1 MQPSLSSSH
10 WSPSRFLVLALL
22 ALLLLSGPAPAR
34 ETPVDIASPTAA
46 TGQST
51 SLSRLET
58 TRNQLASIATSIQGR
73 RTHLEELRKKL
84 AAAETASEQAELELE
99 IAELEELILASRD
112 SFESIATGGVDSS
125 IFRDQPDQPFDWQ
138 KDLFQIMEP
147 FLDQLKR
154 MTDTPRIIERLN
166 SEIAEQESRLVVI
179 NRALDHI
186 DKVKAG
192 IAEENS
198 LSQRLLTLERSW
210 QQRLGDTQLELE
222 LLRHRLADMREKQSS
237 FWVMVQQGLL
247 DFVTGRGVVLVLAIF
262 AAGTVWFVLQTLP
275 KVIRRRKDEQTT
287 VVRKPHSRLMAYGYQ
302 ALCALLA
309 IIALLLVLY
318 VAGDW
323 LLLGIALIILIFLAI
338 GFKNYLP
345 KFISEAKL
353 LLDMGFVREGERIIF
368 NAIPWQVKS
377 LNMYSTLWNP
387 DLQGGLQRIPLASLT
402 NMLSRPVQPDEPWF
416 PTRVGDFVMLSDG
429 TYGQVLLQTPEI
441 VQLKAVGS
449 PRTFATSSFLSA
461 SPRNLSRN
469 GFGFAVTFGID
480 YQHQAIC
487 LEEVPKIFH
496 AAVTEALTASS
507 VGEALEAVLVDF
519 KEAGASSLD
528 YLIFVNMS
536 GEAAGSYWAV
546 GRIIQQACVRV
557 CNERGWVIPFNQ
569 LTVHQGDG
577 FEALRS
583 VRP

>member
-1 MQPSLSSSH
+1 MQPSLSTSQ
-10 WSPSRFLVLALL
+10 WRPTRFLALTLL
-22 ALLLLSGPAPAR
+22 ALLFFCGPSIAQ
-34 ETPVDIASPTAA
+34 ETPANVSSPADA
-46 TGQST
+46 TGQLASD
-51 SLSRLET
+51 SRLET

-73 RTHLEELRKKL
+73 RAHLEELRKQL

-99 IAELEELILASRD
+99 ITELEELIQASRN

-125 IFRDQPDQPFDWQ
+125 IFREQPDQPFDWQ
-138 KDLFQIMEP
+138 RDLFQIIEP

-154 MTDTPRIIERLN
+154 MTDTPRTIERLN
-166 SEIAEQESRLVVI
+166 TEIAEQESRLVVI

-186 DKVKAG
+186 DKVMADVPEK
-192 IAEENS
+192 ED
-198 LSQRLLTLERSW
+198 LSQRLLALERSW

-222 LLRHRLADMREKQSS
+222 LLRHRLADLREKQSS

-247 DFVTGRGVVLVLAIF
+247 DFVTGRGVVLVLAFF
-262 AAGTVWFVLQTLP
+262 AAGAVWFVLQALP
-275 KVIRRRKDEQTT
+275 KVINRRKDEQVT
-287 VVRKPHSRLMAYGYQ
+287 VVRKPHSRLMTYGYQ

-345 KFISEAKL
+345 KFIAEAKL
-353 LLDMGFVREGERIIF
+353 LLDMGFVREGERIIY
-368 NAIPWQVKS
+368 NDIPWQVKS

-402 NMLSRPVQPDEPWF
+402 DKLSRPVVPDEPWF
-416 PTRVGDFVMLSDG
+416 PTRVGDFVILSDG
-429 TYGQVLLQTPEI
+429 TFGQVLLQTPEI

-449 PRTFATSSFLSA
+449 PRTFATSSFLAA
-461 SPRNLSRN
+461 SPRNLSRD
-469 GFGFAVTFGID
+469 GFGLAVTFGID

-487 LEEVPKIFH
+487 LEEVPKVFH
-496 AAVTEALTASS
+496 DAVTEALKASS
-507 VGEALEAVLVDF
+507 VGDALEAVLVDF

-528 YLIFVNMS
+528 YLIFVNLS
-536 GEAAGSYWAV
+536 GKAAGSYWAV

-557 CNERGWVIPFNQ
+557 CNERGWIIPFNQ

-577 FEALRS
+577 FDALRTA
-583 VRP
+583 RT